1 MSTRTAI
8 LLVAVL
14 LILIVSCTKPQPA
27 PSGGPPADT
36 SSSTSQSGQDG
47 KTGDG
52 AATGLPFQLII
63 NGEPVGADLRAN
75 VPEGQVASIQFIS
88 SQMGNGEISV
98 VDPQGLTVMLG
109 QWQSDQAQ
117 FVYQFAYGESRLK
130 LSVDGVTYDVL
141 VVAGAPQAGSL
152 SGCPGAFMD
161 LNSDA
166 EWVYSNSGGDEYPSR
181 WLNHLTGLATDS
193 AGKVSCTLV
202 MERSSGVEGKVDHTA
217 RLDLLCTDNVIYIT
231 SAIEQETGTEWITNY
246 EKDSIYLPASMSAGL
261 TWERRGSFETKVAD
275 QSDIATLVE
284 RLTCTGT
291 EKVSVEAGEFDAYRV
306 EFTIERTSGN
316 ETLESKGVSWYVPGI
331 GRVLSVGDTED
342 KPRME
347 LSSYKDVAMR

>member
-8 LLVAVL
+8 LLVAVVL
-14 LILIVSCTKPQPA
+14 VLNVSCTKPQPG
-27 PSGGPPADT
+27 PSGEPSSDT
-36 SSSTSQSGQDG
+36 TQSSTSQPEQGG

-52 AATGLPFQLII
+52 GLPFRLLI

-75 VPEGQVASIQFIS
+75 VPDGQIASIQFIS
-88 SQMGNGEISV
+88 SQMSNGEISV
-98 VDPQGLTVMLG
+98 VDPQGLTIMLG

-130 LSVDGVTYDVL
+130 LSIDGVTYDVL
-141 VVAGAPQAGSL
+141 VVAGAPQPRSL

-161 LNSDA
+161 LNPDA
-166 EWVYSNSGGDEYPSR
+166 EWVYSNTGGDEYPSR
-181 WLNHLTGLATDS
+181 WLNHLTGLATDT

-202 MERSSGVEGKVDHTA
+202 MERSGGIEGKIDHTA

-246 EKDSIYLPASMSAGL
+246 ERDSIYLPASMSAEP
-261 TWERRGSFETKVAD
+261 TWERRGTFETKVAD

-284 RLTCTGT
+284 RLTCTGS
-291 EKVSVEAGEFDAYRV
+291 EKVSVEAGEFEAYRV
-306 EFTIERTSGN
+306 EFTMELTSGN
-316 ETLESKGVSWYVPGI
+316 ETLTSKGVSWYVPGI
-331 GRVLSVGDTED
+331 GRVLSVGDTEG

-347 LSSYKDVAMR
+347 LSSYKNVALR